1 MRDKFNKL
9 KYVISVLEKIIPA
22 NTTLRSCY
30 EEFIIP
36 FLVKVVNS
44 QVRKYKNVKVR
55 DIKPLSWYKYLHAY
69 EKENNIIRPH
79 VTLASATNVATNA
92 LSEPS
97 NRNSSSSSTTT
108 TTTTTTTTAVS
119 GSNNRLN
126 NFRIGLNAAR
136 AAMGDS
142 PPQYNI
148 NTQQHL

>member
-1 MRDKFNKL
+1 MHPIVGDHKYNSYYRIYNTVPFKSLESSDFSHVLMRDKFNKL

-36 FLVKVVNS
+36 FLVKVVKS

-55 DIKPLSWYKYLHAY
+55 EIKPLTWYKHLHAY
-69 EKENNIIRPH
+69 KKENNIIRPH

-97 NRNSSSSSTTT
+97 NRNSSS
-108 TTTTTTTTAVS
+108 
-119 GSNNRLN
+119 NNRYYYYYYYYYSS
-126 NFRIGLNAAR
+126 I
-136 AAMGDS
+136 S
-142 PPQYNI
+142 K
-148 NTQQHL
+148 